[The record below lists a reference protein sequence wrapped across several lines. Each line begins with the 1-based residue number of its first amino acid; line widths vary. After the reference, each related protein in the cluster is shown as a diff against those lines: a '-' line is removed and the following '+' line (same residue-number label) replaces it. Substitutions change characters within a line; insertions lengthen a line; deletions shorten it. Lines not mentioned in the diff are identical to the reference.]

1 MSPLWQVF
9 GILAFVL
16 QMLFVGS
23 MQRKGL
29 FRRYPFLFLY
39 SIVLLLASVIEW
51 ATLTQESF
59 ANYYWSNEI
68 VLQVLLLSAMLHFI
82 FVALAADP
90 ARTRKVLLIGGAIII
105 VSLSLATLKQTPP
118 ASVPQE
124 RHATYFMT
132 MLSRN
137 LSFCSALLN
146 IILWNALLQYRRR
159 DSQML
164 MLAAGVGI
172 YTTGKAIGHSLRMI
186 DRSLASTG
194 NSVVVVS
201 GLLALA
207 LWIWTCWVLR
217 PASPRVL
224 SAGEPPGDPAPS
236 TTHL

>member
-1 MSPLWQVF
+1 MSPVWQVF

-16 QMLFVGS
+16 QVLFVGS

-59 ANYYWSNEI
+59 AKFYWSNEI
-68 VLQVLLLSAMLHFI
+68 ILQVLLLLAMLHFI
-82 FVALAADP
+82 FLALSSDP

-118 ASVPQE
+118 PSVPQE

-159 DSQML
+159 DMQML
-164 MLAAGVGI
+164 MLAAGVGVF
-172 YTTGKAIGHSLRMI
+172 TTGKAIGHSLRMI
-186 DRSLASTG
+186 DRSLASLG
-194 NSVVVVS
+194 NSVVVIS

-217 PASPRVL
+217 PAAPRV
-224 SAGEPPGDPAPS
+224 SKPDEPPGDPAPS
-236 TTHL
+236 TTHV